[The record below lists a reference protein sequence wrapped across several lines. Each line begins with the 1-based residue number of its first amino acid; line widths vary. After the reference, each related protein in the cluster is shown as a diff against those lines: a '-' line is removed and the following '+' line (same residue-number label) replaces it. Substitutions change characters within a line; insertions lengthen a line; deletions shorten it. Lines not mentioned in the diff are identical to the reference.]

1 MTEASRGL
9 VLAVEDEPRNNALL
23 KAILT
28 PAGYTIAISETLV
41 EAREWLAGHRP
52 DVILLDRHLP
62 DGDGLELAREL
73 KAAKET
79 QGIPIVLV
87 SASVLPV
94 DQSAAEEAGCD
105 AFVMKPVRVRVLLD
119 ELARLVATS
128 RSVG

>member
-1 MTEASRGL
+1 MKEASRGL

-23 KAILT
+23 RAILT

-41 EAREWLAGHRP
+41 GAREWLAGHKP

-73 KAAKET
+73 KAARET

-105 AFVMKPVRVRVLLD
+105 AFVMKPVRVRLLLD
-119 ELARLVATS
+119 ELARLVAAS
-128 RSVG
+128 RSVR